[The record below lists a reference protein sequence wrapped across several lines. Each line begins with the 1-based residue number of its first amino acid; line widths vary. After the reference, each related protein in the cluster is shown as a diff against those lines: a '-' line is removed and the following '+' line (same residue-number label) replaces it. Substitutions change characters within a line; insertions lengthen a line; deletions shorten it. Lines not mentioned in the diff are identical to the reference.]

1 MEQVQELIKQ
11 KNALESEIKQL
22 ELEHRGH
29 GVDKG
34 EALVDKEGYPRG
46 DIDIVAI
53 RQIRQRLIC
62 KQNDL
67 RDLMSEIEK
76 RLVSLH
82 HITQTDAPA
91 SDTAASQ
98 RQRPFARVSIV
109 TPNSPASEA
118 GLLVGDKIIKYGS
131 VDATNHDNF
140 KRLSIET
147 IDNINKPMSAT
158 IERVVEGRP
167 QVLELTLRLRH
178 GWGGESLLGCH
189 ILPLQ
194 T

>member
-1 MEQVQELIKQ
+1 MEQTQELVKR
-11 KNALESEIKQL
+11 KKALESEIKQL
-22 ELEHRGH
+22 EAELSGH
-29 GVDKG
+29 GVSRT
-34 EALVDKEGYPRG
+34 EALVDQEGYPRG

-53 RQIRQRLIC
+53 RQIRQSLIC

-67 RDLMSEIEK
+67 RWLMSEIE
-76 RLVSLH
+76 RNLVSLH
-82 HITQTDAPA
+82 NTIQKDTSA
-91 SDTAASQ
+91 SDAATSQ

-118 GLLVGDKIIKYGS
+118 GLLVGDKIVKYGS

-140 KRLSIET
+140 KKLSTET
-147 IDNINKPMSAT
+147 INNINKPLPVT
-158 IERVVEGRP
+158 IERVVDGRP
-167 QVLELTLRLRH
+167 QILELTLRLRH